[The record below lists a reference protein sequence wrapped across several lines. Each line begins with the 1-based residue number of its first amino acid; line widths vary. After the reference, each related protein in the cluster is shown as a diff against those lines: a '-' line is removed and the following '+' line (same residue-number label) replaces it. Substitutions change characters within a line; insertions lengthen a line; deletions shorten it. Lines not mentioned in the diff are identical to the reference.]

1 MKLKIAGF
9 WGLRDGSTVSLVAD
23 AHSWDPIFESLA
35 KYGGN
40 AVFRGPKDNQWFGG
54 WLESPKKSTI
64 FRFFPQFSCFDLT
77 KPPMFGQIC
86 KFPQIFFPA
95 LHPLQTKF
103 SETLPAG
110 ALRGRAPISSI
121 AKRTS
126 CFEKTPLAPD
136 AVRMPPYK
144 ARPLELPKCGLNQ
157 HGTLVPLQSF
167 PFIPDSYLY
176 KFIWD
181 HPQEHT
187 HIF

>member
-1 MKLKIAGF
+1 MLIAE
-9 WGLRDGSTVSLVAD
+9 
-23 AHSWDPIFESLA
+23 I
-35 KYGGN
+35 
-40 AVFRGPKDNQWFGG
+40 
-54 WLESPKKSTI
+54 
-64 FRFFPQFSCFDLT
+64 QFSNPWRNMVGMLFFVARKTINDLVDDWSPQ
-77 KPPMFGQIC
+77 KSQQFSDFSPNFHVLILQNPPMFGQIC

>member
-1 MKLKIAGF
+1 MLIAEIQFSNPWRNMVGMPF
-9 WGLRDGSTVSLVAD
+9 FVAQKTINDLVD
-23 AHSWDPIFESLA
+23 DC
-35 KYGGN
+35 
-40 AVFRGPKDNQWFGG
+40 
-54 WLESPKKSTI
+54 SPQKKSTI
-64 FRFFPQFSCFDLT
+64 FPFFPQFSCFDLT

-86 KFPQIFFPA
+86 KFPQICFPA
-95 LHPLQTKF
+95 LHPLQTKC

-136 AVRMPPYK
+136 AVRMPPNK

-167 PFIPDSYLY
+167 PFIPDNYL
-176 KFIWD
+176 
-181 HPQEHT
+181 
-187 HIF
+187 